1 MNKQLAALIIA
12 ALAASTAW
20 ADDQRTYLGMALG
33 SSGDIDG
40 ISRSGARVDSTHSG
54 FAGRLYG
61 GYRLDDTFSLE
72 GGYASWGTFT
82 LPNVGTG
89 ASGDTRIK
97 PASLYAGV
105 RANWQVSERVDLFGK
120 LNLVH
125 TRVEVTGLG
134 SGDRSI
140 NRLMPAVGA
149 EFRVTPR
156 IGLTLEATRYGNVH
170 VPQVGRLNL
179 NRLEAGVKFNF

>member
-1 MNKQLAALIIA
+1 MNKQFAALIIA
-12 ALAASTAW
+12 ALAASSAS
-20 ADDQRTYLGMALG
+20 AGDQRTYLGMALG

-40 ISRSGARVDSTHSG
+40 IARSGARVDSTHTG
-54 FAGRLYG
+54 IAGRLHG

-72 GGYASWGTFT
+72 AGYASWGSYT
-82 LPNVGTG
+82 LADVGTG
-89 ASGDTRIK
+89 AAGDTRIK
-97 PASLYAGV
+97 PSSVYAGV
-105 RANWQVSERVDLFGK
+105 RANWQVSARVDLFGK
-120 LNLVH
+120 LNVVH
-125 TRVEVTGLG
+125 TRVEVSGLG
-134 SGDRSI
+134 SGDRSV

-179 NRLEAGVKFNF
+179 NRLEAGVKFSF